1 MPQVLTKETRTRREP
16 GQIKV
21 SFKPNLNQL
30 QGVSLTQEAKQEA
43 MINLEGVAVTKMVQE
58 IMKEE
63 DQGTEMTDLNPK
75 AGLNLRA
82 EIRKVVSD
90 VGKQTMSHKTV
101 TSRKKPV

>member
-1 MPQVLTKETRTRREP
+1 MLGQTKASLKLKHNLTLPEA
-16 GQIKV
+16 
-21 SFKPNLNQL
+21 NL
-30 QGVSLTQEAKQEA
+30 SPEAKPEA
-43 MINLEGVAVTKMVQE
+43 VEVTKGTVTVQE
-58 IMKEE
+58 SMKEE
-63 DQGTEMTDLNPK
+63 DLGTEMTGRNPK

>member
-1 MPQVLTKETRTRREP
+1 MQQALTRETKTLNVLSQTKASP
-16 GQIKV
+16 KLKHNII
-21 SFKPNLNQL
+21 L
-30 QGVSLTQEAKQEA
+30 QEASLSPEA
-43 MINLEGVAVTKMVQE
+43 NPEAVEVTKGTVTVRE
-58 IMKEE
+58 SMKEANLAI
-63 DQGTEMTDLNPK
+63 GMTGLNPK

>member
-1 MPQVLTKETRTRREP
+1 MQQALTREIKTLKGP
-16 GQIKV
+16 GQIRV

-30 QGVSLTQEAKQEA
+30 PEVSPTPEAKQEA

-63 DQGTEMTDLNPK
+63 DQGTEMTDLNLTTE
-75 AGLNLRA
+75 LNRRA

-90 VGKQTMSHKTV
+90 VERQIMNRRTAI
-101 TSRKKPV
+101 SRRRPA